1 MDYLIPQSCYVGKLP
16 VETLSQIFML
26 AAHGAPNES
35 LQSVAMP
42 HVLASVNL
50 HWRTV
55 ALCNHSLW
63 SSLVIDLQK
72 VIRKQTSGGLTPLT
86 TMITRSGRSSVDIII
101 RAQQGPMSGTEEMI
115 RKTDFTK
122 TMFEYA
128 DCMPAILNLLL
139 PEVYRWRS
147 LEIISDTWMPIYSA
161 LQLLNEPRTESSSAL
176 RLESIKL
183 KRTNDF
189 LSHYWLFC
197 PGAMR
202 MVEGNMFAALIG
214 ATNQDAPVQSPP
226 LPKLRNIT
234 LYGVHLN
241 WTNFF
246 RYTLGAT
253 PNQSPTISNSIQVLE
268 LSHHSGEVR
277 PTSDEFSGILAAC
290 PRLKKLVL
298 GVSGPLTRLSG
309 QVSLPQLQELHYG
322 YGCIGYDVGLF
333 SGLHAPNLIKLGLER
348 RKLSGARA
356 TYSPTQDDGS
366 DDKADNLLKY
376 CTTHPLFPKLQELS
390 LYNINVPVNT
400 FALFFDTI
408 PTLLHL
414 LLHRTPNALPAL
426 LPIQKPSAGA
436 GIPCPALESI
446 RIFPNS
452 HKDSLIV
459 TLKGRRSAP
468 RLADSEWLWEEMLEG
483 GIIAFSPCSKVA

>member
-1 MDYLIPQSCYVGKLP
+1 MDPQSCYVGKLA

-26 AAHGAPNES
+26 AAYGAPSES

-50 HWRTV
+50 HWRAV

-72 VIRKQTSGGLTPLT
+72 VIHKQTSGGLTPLT
-86 TMITRSGRSSVDIII
+86 TMIARSGWSSVDIII
-101 RAQQGPMSGTEEMI
+101 RAQQGPMSGTEEMMR

-122 TMFEYA
+122 TRSEYA
-128 DCMPAILNLLL
+128 DCMPAIFNLLL
-139 PEVYRWRS
+139 PEMYRWRS

-183 KRTNDF
+183 KRTNDY
-189 LSHYWLFC
+189 LSRYWLFC
-197 PGAMR
+197 PSIMK
-202 MVEGNMFAALIG
+202 MVEGTMFAALIG
-214 ATNQDAPVQSPP
+214 ATNQDVPVQSPP

-246 RYTLGAT
+246 CYTLSAT
-253 PNQSPTISNSIQVLE
+253 PNRSPTISNSIQVLE

-277 PTSDEFSGILAAC
+277 PTSEEFSGILAAC

-298 GVSGPLTRLSG
+298 RISGPLNGLSG
-309 QVSLPQLQELHYG
+309 HVSLPQLQELHYG
-322 YGCIGYDVGLF
+322 YCCIGDDIGLF
-333 SGLHAPNLIKLGLER
+333 SGLHAPNLV
-348 RKLSGARA
+348 KLSLEGRNLSGT
-356 TYSPTQDDGS
+356 TYSPTQDDGE
-366 DDKADNLLKY
+366 DDKADDILKY
-376 CTTHPLFPKLQELS
+376 CTTHALFPKLQELS
-390 LYNINVPVNT
+390 LYNVNVPVNT
-400 FALFFDTI
+400 FALLLDTI

-414 LLHRTPNALPAL
+414 LLHRTPNALLAL
-426 LPIQKPSAGA
+426 LPIQKPLAGA
-436 GIPCPALESI
+436 GIPCPPLNPSTSSQIPIRTALLL
-446 RIFPNS
+446 
-452 HKDSLIV
+452 H
-459 TLKGRRSAP
+459 
-468 RLADSEWLWEEMLEG
+468 
-483 GIIAFSPCSKVA
+483 